1 MNKANDIEKQ
11 FPIGRGSAL
20 DERRGPH
27 DDSQEI
33 LVKTPG
39 NNSSLRLNAK
49 HTSQHGTTVWEVT
62 LPFDESLQLIKEN
75 NGWVPFSK
83 SDRDY
88 ALIEAIGQAID
99 EQMPLDEDRDL

>member
-1 MNKANDIEKQ
+1 MSKANDIEKQ

-27 DDSQEI
+27 DDSQQI

-49 HTSQHGTTVWEVT
+49 PTIQQCTTVWEVT
-62 LPFDESLQLIKEN
+62 FPFEEPLFLVKEN
-75 NGWVPFSK
+75 NRWISFGK
-83 SDRDY
+83 SNAAND
-88 ALIEAIGQAID
+88 LIEAIGHAID
-99 EQMPLDEDRDL
+99 QQTDM

>member
-1 MNKANDIEKQ
+1 M
-11 FPIGRGSAL
+11 IGRGSAL

-33 LVKTPG
+33 LVKTSG

-49 HTSQHGTTVWEVT
+49 SSQQHDRIVWEVT
-62 LPFDESLQLIKEN
+62 LALEAPLHLVKEN
-75 NGWVPFSK
+75 DQWVSFGK
-83 SDRDY
+83 SQAAN

-99 EQMPLDEDRDL
+99 EQLLHR

>member
-1 MNKANDIEKQ
+1 M
-11 FPIGRGSAL
+11 IGRGSAL

-49 HTSQHGTTVWEVT
+49 SSQQQYRIVWEVT
-62 LPFDESLQLIKEN
+62 LPLEAPLHLVKEN
-75 NGWVPFSK
+75 DQWVSFGKGHAPN
-83 SDRDY
+83 

-99 EQMPLDEDRDL
+99 EQLAL

>member
-1 MNKANDIEKQ
+1 MSNANDIEKQ

-49 HTSQHGTTVWEVT
+49 HTSQQGTTIWEVT
-62 LPFDESLQLIKEN
+62 RPFEEPLYLVKQN
-75 NGWVPFSK
+75 NRWVSFGK
-83 SDRDY
+83 SNAAND
-88 ALIEAIGQAID
+88 LIEAIGSAID
-99 EQMPLDEDRDL
+99 QQTGV